1 MSTLLSL
8 KLTAQQKPT
17 KPNSQLARRQKLLG
31 RLAQQIELAKAQI
44 NGTKYTATRLRS
56 VKNAE
61 GIRTQ
66 METQVRVKNWWYT
79 ADNGKLALSVRYG
92 TSILELAKNKY
103 AIEVGTERDL
113 VAVLETVR
121 TATLNGELDNAMA
134 TASTKLRAAFGK

>member
-17 KPNSQLARRQKLLG
+17 KPNAQLVRRNKLLQ
-31 RLAQQIELAKAQI
+31 RITQQIELARAQL

-56 VKNAE
+56 VRNAD
-61 GIRTQ
+61 GLRTQ

-92 TSILELAKNKY
+92 TSILELAKNK
-103 AIEVGTERDL
+103 
-113 VAVLETVR
+113 
-121 TATLNGELDNAMA
+121 
-134 TASTKLRAAFGK
+134 